1 MTPLQVHYRKGD
13 YCWVL
18 GSLGAALDEEGF
30 GVGPTFDNHRGQN
43 FILPLVLPE
52 PCPVCTD
59 FIPFS
64 RRPCSLASPDKAG
77 WHGGGRTVV
86 PPRSVHDGEQSH
98 SMCGREGGK
107 KKPSKASVLAFCWG
121 YPVQAEL
128 QPVSRYSVWSRGR
141 EGRGA
146 ECRGA
151 AISSWCHALAW
162 YHLPSLLGQ
171 RSPCK
176 SYSAVSGKIWFSLIL
191 PGSAWLAGLI
201 SLK

>member
-18 GSLGAALDEEGF
+18 GSLGTALDEEGF

-86 PPRSVHDGEQSH
+86 PPRSVHDGEQ
-98 SMCGREGGK
+98 CGCVACVACVAGREERKSRVKALSLHSAGVILSRQSCSQCLGTLYGAVGGRGEVLNAGEQ
-107 KKPSKASVLAFCWG
+107 PSPPGAMPWRDTIS
-121 YPVQAEL
+121 PVFL
-128 QPVSRYSVWSRGR
+128 GR
-141 EGRGA
+141 E
-146 ECRGA
+146 
-151 AISSWCHALAW
+151 ALARATQLFLAKSGFPW
-162 YHLPSLLGQ
+162 YCQ
-171 RSPCK
+171 E
-176 SYSAVSGKIWFSLIL
+176 V
-191 PGSAWLAGLI
+191 PG
-201 SLK
+201 